1 MKKLLLDLVGLLTI
15 FTLALLLVSCGGG
28 GGGGGSDDS
37 APASPARNEN
47 SVLDMRA
54 PTYTDR
60 NLNIT
65 NSPSGSTFASG
76 TSVTFTAAANYEGYY
91 WLVNGV
97 SRQTGEE
104 NSFTLDTTSLSGPCQ
119 LVLYVTDS
127 DGNYYGD
134 TKDFTVS
141 SAN

>member
-1 MKKLLLDLVGLLTI
+1 MKKLLLDLVSFVTV
-15 FTLALLLVSCGGG
+15 FAFALLIASCGGG
-28 GGGGGSDDS
+28 GGGGSDYS
-37 APASPARNEN
+37 EPAAPVQNEN
-47 SVLDMRA
+47 SLLSMNA
-54 PTYTDR
+54 PTYSDV

-97 SRQTGEE
+97 SRQTGAE

-134 TKDFTVS
+134 TKDFTVRA
-141 SAN
+141 AN